1 LGTRNPARRRRGQNL
16 NQGMGRRISLRGVA
30 LILIVDPD
38 PAVRSLIA
46 VALEQQGFPTLAAAN
61 AGEAVTISQSRRGR
75 LALLIADALMPEMGG
90 RDLANAVAED
100 QPGIPVIFTSA
111 QYCPA
116 GAVQFEY
123 SEFLPKPFSID
134 AMLVKVRSL
143 LQKVSLPSAV

>member
-1 LGTRNPARRRRGQNL
+1 
-16 NQGMGRRISLRGVA
+16 MGRRISLRGVEP
-30 LILIVDPD
+30 ILIVDPD
-38 PAVRSLIA
+38 PAVRSLIV

-61 AGEAVTISQSRRGR
+61 AGEAVAISQLRRGR
-75 LALLIADALMPEMGG
+75 LVLLIADAVMPEMGG

-111 QYCPA
+111 QQCPA
-116 GAVQFEY
+116 GPAQFGY